1 MLAETL
7 ATPVAAALA
16 RVVVAADLPPPDH
29 TPAEA
34 RDAADRV
41 LDRPEYRWDDDQ
53 NVVQRIVEWIAERFA
68 DLLEPLGFGAGG
80 LPVWVGWLIL
90 LGLAGLVGYLVY
102 RARGGWGRAGAPG
115 VVRGGRV
122 VVSAGEADVDWAAEV
137 ERCERA
143 GLWRDALR
151 ARYRVLVGELAARGL
166 IGDLVGRTTGELV
179 ADVRVVGAGSGAG
192 LRGRHR
198 HLRGDVVW
206 RRVGRRRRARP
217 VPDAGRRGPR
227 RRRSGTRHGGPEVS
241 AG

>member
-1 MLAETL
+1 VLAEAL

-16 RVVVAADLPPPDH
+16 RVVAVADLPPPDH

-34 RDAADRV
+34 RDAADRI

-143 GLWRDALR
+143 GLWRDGLR

-179 ADVRVVGAGSGAG
+179 ADVRVSAPAVAPAFAAATAIFEETWYGGASVGAAERDRF
-192 LRGRHR
+192 LTLAAEVRAAA
-198 HLRGDVVW
+198 D
-206 RRVGRRRRARP
+206 RAR
-217 VPDAGRRGPR
+217 ATARRG
-227 RRRSGTRHGGPEVS
+227 
-241 AG
+241 

>member
-1 MLAETL
+1 VLAEPL
-7 ATPVAAALA
+7 ATPVAVALA
-16 RVVVAADLPPPDH
+16 RVVAVADLPPPDH

-34 RDAADRV
+34 RDAAERI
-41 LDRPEYRWDDDQ
+41 LNRPAYRWEDDR
-53 NVVQRIVEWIAERFA
+53 NVVERIVEWIAERFA
-68 DLLEPLGFGAGG
+68 DLLEPLGFGSGG
-80 LPVWVGWLIL
+80 LPVWVGWMIL

-122 VVSAGEADVDWAAEV
+122 VVSEGEADMDWAAEV

-179 ADVRVVGAGSGAG
+179 ADVRLSAPAVMPAFAAATDIFEETWYGGASVGAAERDRF
-192 LRGRHR
+192 LTLAAEVRAAA
-198 HLRGDVVW
+198 D
-206 RRVGRRRRARP
+206 RARAA
-217 VPDAGRRGPR
+217 AGRR
-227 RRRSGTRHGGPEVS
+227 
-241 AG
+241 